1 MRAHACEVRHS
12 NMQIWESWLR
22 LRSAARRLAP
32 LRGSGLTL
40 LIALALIALA
50 FLAAALALSVLGLS
64 VLCLTILGLTVPAAA
79 FLARREIGRRRLFIP
94 ANDDLGAIGQV
105 GKTGRH
111 HAIGGR
117 QAARDDGI
125 RFVLLRHQNRLCRY
139 NIAVADDVAE
149 GPGRT
154 ALHGGA
160 RYNHR
165 LCDGFDLEPHI
176 DELARPKLEIGI
188 GKFGLEL
195 ERPGGR
201 IDLVVDAGQLAAI
214 DHRYPIIAEHID
226 SQRALGGGGIDAD
239 DLLLRQA
246 ELHRDRLQLGDD
258 DQPGDVSGMDDVA
271 LIDLTQAGAA

>member
-50 FLAAALALSVLGLS
+50 FLAAALALSVLGLT
-64 VLCLTILGLTVPAAA
+64 VLGLTVPAAA
-79 FLARREIGRRRLFIP
+79 FLARREIGRRRLLIP
-94 ANDDLGAIGQV
+94 ANDDL
-105 GKTGRH
+105 
-111 HAIGGR
+111 
-117 QAARDDGI
+117 DGI
-125 RFVLLRHQNRLCRY
+125 GFVLLRHQNRLCRH

-165 LCDGFDLEPHI
+165 LRYGFDLEPHI

-188 GKFGLEL
+188 GKFGFEL

-201 IDLVVDAGQLAAI
+201 IDLVDNAGQLAAI
-214 DHRYPIIAEHID
+214 A
-226 SQRALGGGGIDAD
+226 
-239 DLLLRQA
+239 
-246 ELHRDRLQLGDD
+246 
-258 DQPGDVSGMDDVA
+258 
-271 LIDLTQAGAA
+271 